1 MKSYLSLIPISARAH
16 RRQNRMTRLCI
27 IFAVFMVTAIFSM
40 AEMGTRME
48 QTRLAQKHGGFSL
61 WDLFGSAMGQTL
73 LLVAAV
79 LFLLVLAAGVLMISG
94 SLHSSVAQRTQ
105 FFGMMRC
112 IGMSRQQIARFV
124 RLEALNWCK
133 TAIPAGLVLGIAVSW
148 ILCAVLRFWVGE
160 EFSSIPLFG
169 ISGIGIISGVLV
181 GIVTVLLAAQAP
193 ARRAASVSPAA
204 AVSAS
209 MESRSGTYHTY
220 RTAILPIEITLGI
233 QQAAASKKN
242 LALITGSFA
251 LSIVLFLS
259 FSVLIDFVD
268 HLMPQSAAAAD
279 LELSSPDG
287 GNSIDSALTETLESM
302 DGVER
307 VYGRRSSFALP
318 ARWEDGSNSLSAV
331 DLVSFDAFDLNA
343 LKKDGALRRGSDLAR
358 AYGDSSSALAA
369 WDPTCSWENGDT
381 VMLGTERLE
390 IAGLLKYDPFRSD
403 GLTGGQLTLIV
414 SDETFVRLTGI
425 TDYALLMIQTSA
437 DVPDETVEAIRQL
450 AEENGWAMTDRRE
463 QSTRGT
469 YLAFTACVYGFL
481 GIIAL
486 VAVLNI
492 VNCIS
497 MSVTARIRQYGAMRA
512 VGMDEQQI
520 TRMIAAQAFTYALT
534 GCVSGCAVGLP
545 LSRLLY
551 GFLILKHFPYAVWQ
565 FPFGRLVV
573 VFVFVLFAA
582 AAAVWAPARRIQRM
596 SVTETVN
603 EL

>member
-1 MKSYLSLIPISARAH
+1 M
-16 RRQNRMTRLCI
+16 
-27 IFAVFMVTAIFSM
+27 
-40 AEMGTRME
+40 
-48 QTRLAQKHGGFSL
+48 
-61 WDLFGSAMGQTL
+61 
-73 LLVAAV
+73 
-79 LFLLVLAAGVLMISG
+79 
-94 SLHSSVAQRTQ
+94 
-105 FFGMMRC
+105 
-112 IGMSRQQIARFV
+112 
-124 RLEALNWCK
+124 
-133 TAIPAGLVLGIAVSW
+133 
-148 ILCAVLRFWVGE
+148 
-160 EFSSIPLFG
+160 
-169 ISGIGIISGVLV
+169 
-181 GIVTVLLAAQAP
+181 
-193 ARRAASVSPAA
+193 
-204 AVSAS
+204 
-209 MESRSGTYHTY
+209 
-220 RTAILPIEITLGI
+220 
-233 QQAAASKKN
+233 
-242 LALITGSFA
+242 ITGSFA

-358 AYGDSSSALAA
+358 VYGDSSFALAA
-369 WDPTCSWENGDT
+369 WDPSCSWENGDT

-492 VNCIS
+492 VNCIFHERDCQNPTIRRNAGS
-497 MSVTARIRQYGAMRA
+497 GYGWQDKVPNDCRSGVHLCPDRLCLRLCSRITTEPLALWSSDSEAFPLCGVAIPVRPSGRGFCVCAFCSRSSSLGA
-512 VGMDEQQI
+512 
-520 TRMIAAQAFTYALT
+520 
-534 GCVSGCAVGLP
+534 C
-545 LSRLLY
+545 
-551 GFLILKHFPYAVWQ
+551 
-565 FPFGRLVV
+565 
-573 VFVFVLFAA
+573 
-582 AAAVWAPARRIQRM
+582 PANSADVRNRNSQ
-596 SVTETVN
+596 
-603 EL
+603 

>member
-1 MKSYLSLIPISARAH
+1 
-16 RRQNRMTRLCI
+16 
-27 IFAVFMVTAIFSM
+27 
-40 AEMGTRME
+40 
-48 QTRLAQKHGGFSL
+48 
-61 WDLFGSAMGQTL
+61 
-73 LLVAAV
+73 
-79 LFLLVLAAGVLMISG
+79 
-94 SLHSSVAQRTQ
+94 
-105 FFGMMRC
+105 
-112 IGMSRQQIARFV
+112 MSRQQIARFV

-160 EFSSIPLFG
+160 EFFSIPLFG

-287 GNSIDSALTETLESM
+287 GNSIDSALTETLKGM
-302 DGVER
+302 DGVEQ

-343 LKKDGALRRGSDLAR
+343 LKKDGTLRRGSDLAR
-358 AYGDSSSALAA
+358 VYGDSSFALAA
-369 WDPTCSWENGDT
+369 WDPTCSWKNGDT

-450 AEENGWAMTDRRE
+450 ADENGWAMTDRRE